1 MGVIGEDRSG
11 EGKKEGGGG
20 RKVYSSIKNKKK
32 EKCVKRFY
40 YDII

>member
-11 EGKKEGGGG
+11 EGKKEGGG

-32 EKCVKRFY
+32 EKMREKVLL
-40 YDII
+40 